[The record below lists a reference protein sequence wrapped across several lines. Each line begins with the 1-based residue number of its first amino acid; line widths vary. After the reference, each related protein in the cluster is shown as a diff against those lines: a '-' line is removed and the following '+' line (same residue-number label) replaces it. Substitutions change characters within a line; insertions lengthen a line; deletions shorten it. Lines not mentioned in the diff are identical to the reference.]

1 MEYRREIDGLRAVA
15 VLPVILFHA
24 GFSWFAGGYVG
35 VDIFFVISGYLIT
48 TIIINDIENGRFSI
62 AKFYERRARRILP
75 ALFFVLICCIP
86 FAWMWMVPS
95 QFKDFSQALV
105 AITFFSSNILFW
117 RKEDYFAPAAE
128 ENPLLHTWSL
138 GVEEQFY
145 IFFPILLIMLWR
157 FGRQPVF
164 YVVCLL
170 SLISF
175 LLSEWGWRNNPEANF
190 YLLPTRAWEL
200 GIGAICA
207 FILNGRPVKS
217 NQFLSLTGLVLI
229 IYSIFAFDESLPFPS
244 AYALLPVLGA
254 ALIII
259 YGSSSTFTAKILS
272 MKWLVGIGLVSFS
285 AYLWHQPLL
294 AFARIRSLTDPSAV
308 LLFGLCV
315 ASVILAFLVGNL
327 LSSRLGVGLKV
338 Y

>member
-1 MEYRREIDGLRAVA
+1 
-15 VLPVILFHA
+15 
-24 GFSWFAGGYVG
+24 
-35 VDIFFVISGYLIT
+35 
-48 TIIINDIENGRFSI
+48 
-62 AKFYERRARRILP
+62 
-75 ALFFVLICCIP
+75 
-86 FAWMWMVPS
+86 
-95 QFKDFSQALV
+95 
-105 AITFFSSNILFW
+105 
-117 RKEDYFAPAAE
+117 
-128 ENPLLHTWSL
+128 
-138 GVEEQFY
+138 
-145 IFFPILLIMLWR
+145 MLWR

-315 ASVILAFLVGNL
+315 ASVILAFSWKFVEQPFRSGPKSILNSRAKVFAISLVASVGFIAFGVHGHVNNGYYDEWIASNKEYADVASF
-327 LSSRLGVGLKV
+327 LSYRDTDDYRYQFSMDGCFFFRRKWFFR
-338 Y
+338 